1 VSPTAVLVKST
12 CPVFCERVKTSRPTA
27 YAWKRKQFGPPMVK
41 VGSRQFFRHS
51 EVTTFI
57 AGLSSGVA
65 SPSMS
70 QTKPSNVRSK
80 IRVSSAVAA

>member
-1 VSPTAVLVKST
+1 MNTIDSLISLKE
-12 CPVFCERVKTSRPTA
+12 FCERVKISRPTA

-51 EVTTFI
+51 EVATFI

-70 QTKPSNVRSK
+70 HARQCNSRSK
-80 IRVSSAVAA
+80 SRRSAVAA